1 MAFDE
6 VTARRR
12 ALRPSHAAASR
23 SWWVGRDTRS
33 PSVTALLGSAAHRV
47 FIFSHYAGNRVLTI
61 LTNIL
66 YQTTLSNME
75 TCYKVMRADV
85 VRSLTFRSE
94 GFEIE
99 PELTAKIFKR
109 RYRIC
114 EVPISYFGRSYE
126 KGKKITWFDGVRA
139 VWVLVKYRFT
149 E

>member
-1 MAFDE
+1 M
-6 VTARRR
+6 
-12 ALRPSHAAASR
+12 
-23 SWWVGRDTRS
+23 
-33 PSVTALLGSAAHRV
+33 
-47 FIFSHYAGNRVLTI
+47 FIFSHYAGNRLLTI

-66 YQTTLSNME
+66 YQTTLSDME
-75 TCYKVMRADV
+75 TCYKVMRVDV
-85 VRSLTFRSE
+85 VRSLTLRSE

-109 RYRIC
+109 RYRVC